1 MTDSFM
7 HDHQS
12 ALDSQREDD
21 AIRDLEDAG
30 IYPDPD
36 NELFKSNLELL
47 DFPEEDS
54 IGWNLALD
62 MTEEDEAN
70 YPSETDDDYEPTD
83 DEVMSSFGTKWHD
96 GL

>member
-7 HDHQS
+7 HNHQS

-36 NELFKSNLELL
+36 
-47 DFPEEDS
+47 
-54 IGWNLALD
+54 
-62 MTEEDEAN
+62 
-70 YPSETDDDYEPTD
+70 DDDYEPTD

>member
-1 MTDSFM
+1 M
-7 HDHQS
+7 HNHQS

-36 NELFKSNLELL
+36 
-47 DFPEEDS
+47 
-54 IGWNLALD
+54 
-62 MTEEDEAN
+62 
-70 YPSETDDDYEPTD
+70 DDDYEPTD
-83 DEVMSSFGTKWHD
+83 EEMMASFGTKWHD

>member
-1 MTDSFM
+1 MSDSFL
-7 HDHQS
+7 HNHQS

-36 NELFKSNLELL
+36 
-47 DFPEEDS
+47 DRH
-54 IGWNLALD
+54 
-62 MTEEDEAN
+62 
-70 YPSETDDDYEPTD
+70 YPPETDDDYEPTD

-96 GL
+96 WL